1 MRKKNEFKSL
11 LAPFKQARILY
22 VEDDPFLRDA
32 IHQYLFWYF
41 PDTLLAENG
50 VEALDIVR
58 NQPVDL
64 IISDIKMPR
73 MDGLELARQVRNL
86 IPEMPIILCTAFTDV
101 PILLSAIELNIDKFV
116 QKPIDGDFLL
126 KSIHSCLLP
135 RFQQQQLTNLNR
147 NVKQNLE
154 QRFGSGVQIS
164 RIIDDMIRVSQTS
177 FSVIIQ
183 GETGVGKTLVASTI
197 HELSQRSQHP
207 FVTVDVGTIPE
218 TLIERELFGHVK
230 GAFTGA
236 LSSQPGFFV
245 KADKGSLFIDELEN
259 MSPFVQK
266 KFLRVVEEKRL
277 TPLGSSQTIDVDV
290 RIIAA
295 SNTNLS
301 QATEQ
306 GSFRKDLF
314 FRLNDFTIH
323 IPPLRERPDE
333 LPNLCQQFVAE
344 ICREL
349 NRPLPAIPGETISF
363 LAAQPWPGNIRQLKN
378 TLRQALLGCSSSIL
392 LPGHITGNES
402 NQWTAEHR
410 ETPEYTTDAN
420 AVCSQSDLNLQRLE
434 IWAIKEA
441 LKQSKGLRNTAAQVL
456 GIDYSTLRRKI
467 ARYKI
472 DVS

>member
-1 MRKKNEFKSL
+1 MLKKKEYKDL
-11 LAPFKQARILY
+11 LAPFKSARLLY

-50 VEALDIVR
+50 EEALELLDIFSI
-58 NQPVDL
+58 DL
-64 IISDIKMPR
+64 IITDIKMPKI
-73 MDGLELARQVRNL
+73 DGLELAQKARAKFPD
-86 IPEMPIILCTAFTDV
+86 IPIILCTAFTDV
-101 PILLSAIELNIDKFV
+101 PILLRAIELNIDKFV
-116 QKPIDGDFLL
+116 QKPIDGDMLL
-126 KSIHSCLLP
+126 NAIHRCLLP
-135 RFQQQQLTNLNR
+135 RFQQEQLSNLNR
-147 NVKQNLE
+147 NLKQSLE
-154 QRFGSGVQIS
+154 QRFGGGVQIS
-164 RIIDDMIRVSQTS
+164 RIIDEIIRVSQTN

-197 HELSQRSQHP
+197 HQLSQRSQHP

-236 LSSQPGFFV
+236 HNAQPGFFV

-266 KFLRVVEEKRL
+266 RFLRVVEEKRL
-277 TPLGSSQTIDVDV
+277 TPLGSTNTIDVDV

-295 SNTNLS
+295 SNTRLS
-301 QATEQ
+301 EATAS

-314 FRLNDFTIH
+314 YRLNDCTIE
-323 IPPLRERPDE
+323 IPPLRERQDE
-333 LPNLCQQFVAE
+333 IHNLCHIFIE
-344 ICREL
+344 DISKEL
-349 NRPLPAIPGETISF
+349 NRPIPAIPNQTIAY
-363 LAAQPWPGNIRQLKN
+363 LRQQPWPGNIRQLKN
-378 TLRQALLGCSSSIL
+378 TLRQSIL
-392 LPGHITGNES
+392 NLAGNELLPENITGDAVLDQPPQNDMEVAS
-402 NQWTAEHR
+402 PPS
-410 ETPEYTTDAN
+410 ETSAPLG
-420 AVCSQSDLNLQRLE
+420 DLNLQNIE

-441 LKQSKGLRNTAAQVL
+441 VKRSNGLRNNAARLL

-472 DVS
+472 PLD